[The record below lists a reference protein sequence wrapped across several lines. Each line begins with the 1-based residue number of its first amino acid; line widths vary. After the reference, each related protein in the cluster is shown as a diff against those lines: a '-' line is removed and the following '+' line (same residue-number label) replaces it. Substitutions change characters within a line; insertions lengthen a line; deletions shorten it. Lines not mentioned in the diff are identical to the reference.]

1 VLTNPTESWREDPDK
16 LTFIILSSDPT
27 GDLSSLS
34 GSLGPALSDI
44 SASSSTGALEKDDP
58 GLDKLTMIGDVNMFL
73 HGSIPTSSSSTVQAP
88 DVKEEAGEEEE
99 EEEFTAELEI
109 MIAGKYLIHPPSR
122 VPPLLLC

>member
-16 LTFIILSSDPT
+16 LTFIILSSEST

-44 SASSSTGALEKDDP
+44 SASSSTGALKKDDP

-73 HGSIPTSSSSTVQAP
+73 HGSIPTSSSSAVQAP
-88 DVKEEAGEEEE
+88 DAKEEAGEEEG
-99 EEEFTAELEI
+99 EEFTAELEI